1 MTTGSNSGWIGPDF
15 MAARRPLSCDVAKGK
30 QFDIVAE
37 NTLLRKLFAW
47 HTGMVHWWIFLPR
60 IDQYWGMFAPDPGNV
75 DFWFVIDGDLI
86 TKGPQRKI
94 IKRDLWKDYVYGKKS
109 DGVVSFEKPD
119 DLHTLTE

>member
-1 MTTGSNSGWIGPDF
+1 LDGK
-15 MAARRPLSCDVAKGK
+15 APLSCDVAKGR
-30 QFDIVAE
+30 QFDIVAG

-94 IKRDLWKDYVYGKKS
+94 IRRDLWKDYVYGKQS